1 MSDVNTLISNLTK
14 DNTLV
19 KQLFGV
25 DAPLPYSS
33 VRRKA
38 ELKRR
43 EDIFRKQLLR
53 KKQSE
58 RIKRKYLRREKTRL
72 KTQKCRRG
80 NYGYLEKIN
89 YYESLE
95 KSYWYYLRKKYGK
108 HRILSLE
115 EFEEHIAP
123 RYKPGFNILARR
135 DKSRNDWFLDNIEV
149 VNADSKRVPG
159 RGSHSQGT

>member
-1 MSDVNTLISNLTK
+1 MSDINELLSGITK
-14 DNTLV
+14 DNLLV
-19 KQLFGV
+19 KQLYQL

-53 KKQSE
+53 KKKSE
-58 RIKRKYLRREKTRL
+58 RIRRKNLRKLKTRL
-72 KTQKCRRG
+72 KVQKCRRG
-80 NYGYLEKIN
+80 TYGYLERIN
-89 YYESLE
+89 YYDSLE
-95 KSYWYYLRKKYGK
+95 KSYWYYLKKKYGTK
-108 HRILSLE
+108 QILTLE

-123 RYKPGFNILARR
+123 RFRPGIDILARR

-159 RGSHSQGT
+159 RCSHSQGT